1 MLPNPIL
8 TDIISSKYS
17 LKTET
22 VRPISTLSLSRNLS
36 VSKFVPCLSKENKRD
51 VLETIAK
58 QFSSIEGEEFFV
70 LPLKDLPIWQ
80 RECLLEHYLCSFD
93 LGGSLEGEALI
104 VNRTGTLLIGINLQ
118 DHLVLHGIDFVWQPE
133 LLLQKLIT
141 LDTYLQNSLSFAFSS
156 DFGFLTTDPLHCG
169 TALIARA
176 FIHVPALRYKN
187 TLAELLVPH
196 QREFAVS
203 SLLPLSQESLG
214 DILCL
219 SNICSLGLS
228 EEQILSSLRIVVSK
242 ILSAE
247 TAARNQ
253 LLTENS
259 TEIKNRILRSIGM
272 LTHSCSLDLQ
282 EALDATSWIQLGM
295 SMQWIEDSEK
305 QPFWNPLFW
314 ELRRGH
320 LALYNQDSTDKTV
333 EKEMIAQIRARTT
346 KPQAERLIIRV

>member
-1 MLPNPIL
+1 M
-8 TDIISSKYS
+8 
-17 LKTET
+17 
-22 VRPISTLSLSRNLS
+22 
-36 VSKFVPCLSKENKRD
+36 
-51 VLETIAK
+51 
-58 QFSSIEGEEFFV
+58 
-70 LPLKDLPIWQ
+70 
-80 RECLLEHYLCSFD
+80 
-93 LGGSLEGEALI
+93 
-104 VNRTGTLLIGINLQ
+104 NRTGTLLIGINLQ

-133 LLLQKLIT
+133 ILLQKLIT
-141 LDTYLQNSLSFAFSS
+141 LDTYLQSSLSFAFSS

-320 LALYNQDSTDKTV
+320 LALYNQDSADKTV